1 MSTTLSS
8 PAISS
13 SITAGLAS
21 GLLSGTVTHEPAQQ
35 TPAVGTN
42 AGNVNLAYSADFTVS
57 SGSPLTLDLSSIA
70 DAAGNTAVFGHV
82 THWLVENRSTN
93 AAELMTLGGGSNP
106 LIPARSGADVIQANG
121 GYDLKA
127 SPNPGIV
134 RDATHKTFQIAVASG
149 TAVPGRLTIL
159 GRTT

>member
-8 PAISS
+8 PAISA

-42 AGNVNLAYSADFTVS
+42 AGNVNLLYSADFTVS

-70 DAAGNTAVFGHV
+70 DAAGNTAIFGHV
-82 THWLVENRSTN
+82 TCWLVENRSTN
-93 AAELMTLGGGSNP
+93 AAELMTLGGGSNA
-106 LIPARSGADVIQANG
+106 LIPARTGADVIQANG
-121 GYDLKA
+121 GFDLMA
-127 SPNPGIV
+127 APTGIV